1 MNAPSLNLLVEK
13 KLSVGKLVCRCSKS
27 FARNVKAI
35 DCLRQLMFFTSK
47 HLVWKMKIVLL
58 AQSK

>member
-47 HLVWKMKIVLL
+47 HLV
-58 AQSK
+58 